1 MGIKVS
7 FLNERAAPTAGDA
20 PPRPRL
26 LVPKTAVRAENGGSI
41 VFVVHGDRIE
51 RRAVKV
57 GVEDKGQIE
66 VVSGINAGDRVVVD
80 GPPTLEDGARV
91 KER

>member
-7 FLNERAAPTAGDA
+7 FLNDRAAPSAGEA

-26 LVPKTAVRAENGGSI
+26 LVPKNAVRTQNGASI
-41 VFVVHGDRIE
+41 LFVVQGDRVE

-57 GVEDKGQIE
+57 GVEDRDQVE
-66 VVSGINAGDRVVVD
+66 VLSGINAGERIVVE
-80 GPPTLEDGARV
+80 GPPTLADGARV